1 MIYLQIVLATLLLP
15 LVAGPLSL
23 YLTHGGPNLIIIVL
37 WAFIWFTNKNNSIR
51 FAVILGLMLDLIS
64 FNFFG
69 YWLLQ
74 LVLLVILV
82 DFLKS
87 KYFDSASLLHA
98 LLGLV
103 LMIIVNAGF
112 TLLVSGQAN
121 GLLLITNILSSAIL
135 GAIVYYL
142 LAVRLKLFAR
152 WVGQRI

>member
-37 WAFIWFTNKNNSIR
+37 WAFIWFTNKNSSIR
-51 FAVILGLMLDLIS
+51 FAVILGLMLDIIS
-64 FNFFG
+64 FDFFG

-74 LVLLVILV
+74 LVLLVFLV

-87 KYFDSASLLHA
+87 KYFDSASLFHA
-98 LLGLV
+98 LLGLM